1 MKVYKYLTVLLAFA
15 AMSATFIS
23 CDKDV
28 DPDVDAK
35 QNYWIDFTLSSAGS
49 LSNAAQSRFI
59 ELRDTT
65 IYGEKGI
72 KIIEHPM
79 YCTLDYAQNNF
90 NAVAALANEDNDI
103 VQKIMIPT
111 FCVDTIG
118 GVCHNDFVVTMTL
131 SKDSMN
137 TVIAT
142 HSWSA
147 STAFDGQALIN
158 QNR

>member
-1 MKVYKYLTVLLAFA
+1 
-15 AMSATFIS
+15 MSATTVS
-23 CDKDV
+23 CDRDHDITGTPVV
-28 DPDVDAK
+28 DSNVEVNGK
-35 QNYWIDFTLSSAGS
+35 QMYWIDFTLSDPGS
-49 LSNAAQSRFI
+49 LTDAAQARFI

-65 IYGEKGI
+65 IYGDKGI

-118 GVCHNDFVVTMTL
+118 GVCHNDFVVTMKL

-142 HSWSA
+142 HSWNA